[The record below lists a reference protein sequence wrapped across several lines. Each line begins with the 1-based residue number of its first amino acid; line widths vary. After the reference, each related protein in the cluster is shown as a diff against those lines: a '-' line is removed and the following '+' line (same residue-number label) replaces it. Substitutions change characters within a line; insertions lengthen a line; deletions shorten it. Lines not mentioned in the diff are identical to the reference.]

1 VMYKFKATEEIGWA
15 ILTGVVIFAFQVL
28 SDFDPATVADWETW
42 GVAVAGGVVRAGA
55 AAGLVALTRMVKN
68 ATSVD

>member
-1 VMYKFKATEEIGWA
+1 MYNFKILEEIGWA

-28 SDFDPATVADWETW
+28 SDFDPSTITDWQTW
-42 GVAVAGGVVRAGA
+42 GVAAAGGAIRAGA
-55 AAGLVALTRMVKN
+55 AAGLIALTRMVKN